1 MLKTVWLTEQPNK
14 KFSPKEMG
22 TAMLLG
28 GFDGLHLGHCKLL
41 ARAKE
46 SGLKVGLMTI
56 VGGKEDENLFTFQE
70 RENLFQRAGIDFVF
84 ELPFLEIK
92 DLSPLDFIAL
102 LQKEFFPRLFV
113 CGEDF
118 RFGAKAQGTP
128 EFLKR
133 ATQVCVD
140 VQPLVEKNGQKVS
153 SSYIKTLIKEGDV
166 ECANELLCE
175 RFFLIGKVFE
185 DRKIGRTL
193 RFPTANIEY
202 PKGKYPLKKGVYE
215 TRVILQGKEYKGIT
229 NYGARPTF
237 DNERVLTETYLDD
250 FDGDL
255 YGRELKVSFVRYL
268 RDIRKFDDVVAL
280 KAQLKEDIRR
290 VREND

>member
-14 KFSPKEMG
+14 NPLENGMG

-46 SGLKVGLMTI
+46 SGLKVGVMTI

-70 RENLFQRAGIDFVF
+70 RESIFKNVGIDFVF
-84 ELPFLEIK
+84 ELPFSEIK
-92 DLSPLDFIAL
+92 DITPLEFVAL
-102 LQKEFFPRLFV
+102 LQKQFSPKLFV

-128 EFLKR
+128 EILKR

-153 SSYIKTLIKEGDV
+153 SSYIKTLIKDGDV
-166 ECANELLCE
+166 ERANELLCE
-175 RFFLIGKVFE
+175 RFFLIGTVFA

-193 RFPTANIEY
+193 DFPTANIEY
-202 PKGKYPLKKGVYE
+202 PIGKYPLKKGVYE
-215 TRVILQGKEYKGIT
+215 TRVTVLGKEYKGIT

-237 DNERVLTETYLDD
+237 DNDKVLTETYLDG

-268 RDIRKFDDVVAL
+268 RDIRKFDDIGAL
-280 KAQLKEDIRR
+280 KKQLEEDIRR

>member
-1 MLKTVWLTEQPNK
+1 MLKTVWLTEQPNIN
-14 KFSPKEMG
+14 PLENGTG

-41 ARAKE
+41 ARAKK
-46 SGLKVGLMTI
+46 SGLHVGAMTI

-70 RENLFQRAGIDFVF
+70 RENLFKSAGIDFVF
-84 ELPFLEIK
+84 ELPFSEIK
-92 DLSPLDFIAL
+92 DISPWEFVAL
-102 LQKEFFPRLFV
+102 LQKQFSPKLFV

-128 EFLKR
+128 EILKQ

-140 VQPLVEKNGQKVS
+140 VQPLVERNGRKVS
-153 SSYIKTLIKEGDV
+153 SSYIKTLIKDGDV
-166 ECANELLCE
+166 ESANELLCE
-175 RFFLIGKVFE
+175 RFFLMGKVFE

-193 RFPTANIEY
+193 NFPTANIEY
-202 PKGKYPLKKGVYE
+202 PIGKYPLKKGVYE
-215 TRVILQGKEYKGIT
+215 TRVTVLGKEYKGIT

-237 DNERVLTETYLDD
+237 DNERVLTETYLDG

-255 YGRELKVSFVRYL
+255 YGQELKVSFVRYL
-268 RDIRKFDDVVAL
+268 RDIRKFDDVNAL
-280 KAQLKEDIRR
+280 KKQLEEDIRR
-290 VREND
+290 AREND